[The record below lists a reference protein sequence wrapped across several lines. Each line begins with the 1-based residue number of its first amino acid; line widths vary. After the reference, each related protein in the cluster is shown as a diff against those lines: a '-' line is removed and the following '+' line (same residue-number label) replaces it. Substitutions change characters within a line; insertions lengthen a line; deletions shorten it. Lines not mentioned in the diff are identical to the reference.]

1 MKSLYKYLYL
11 VIVLT
16 YLYQEE
22 IHDNDLMINIILWRT
37 ELI

>member
-16 YLYQEE
+16 DLYQEG
-22 IHDNDLMINIILWRT
+22 IHNNDLMINIILWQT